1 MSTITTPS
9 RSDVDVDDDDDDE
22 EELPGGVA
30 LLLLLVLLNRRPVAI
45 SIITGAMSTDF
56 DVKCDHRLTTTTE
69 FSCIFYIQYI
79 SLLILRFYSDS
90 TVLYILLC
98 NTMTLIFCFDKH
110 FVMLNNDRKR
120 RHNRTIIVVAFFI

>member
-56 DVKCDHRLTTTTE
+56 NVKCDHRLTTTTE
-69 FSCIFYIQYI
+69 FSCIFYMQYI
-79 SLLILRFYSDS
+79 SLLILLNLFGLNGTVHIKYYDSDF
-90 TVLYILLC
+90 L
-98 NTMTLIFCFDKH
+98 F
-110 FVMLNNDRKR
+110 
-120 RHNRTIIVVAFFI
+120 

>member
-1 MSTITTPS
+1 MLLLLLLPMSTITTPS

-56 DVKCDHRLTTTTE
+56 DVKCDHRLTTTIE
-69 FSCIFYIQYI
+69 FVVYYTVYII
-79 SLLILRFYSDS
+79 INSSNLFGLNGSTIL
-90 TVLYILLC
+90 
-98 NTMTLIFCFDKH
+98 NMTMIFCFDKH
-110 FVMLNNDRKR
+110 FVIECITAR
-120 RHNRTIIVVAFFI
+120 